1 MAQKIKGLNWV
12 NPKNKRQ
19 AEWIIEYTTKSFPY
33 VQLANSYPVS
43 DEEKVLKVVEDLK
56 QRYWRE
62 PDATAYQ
69 IGKMRNAWYKK
80 QKRDGRKSESY
91 LSVSISKE
99 AKRALDTL
107 TKESGKK
114 QNEVIEALL
123 INGSVTATPSDKVA
137 SDQLQNIVVQ
147 LEQLQQENLLIK
159 ERLAQVDSLN
169 QQRWPTS
176 PNTSNG
182 EI

>member
-19 AEWIIEYTTKSFPY
+19 AEWIIEYATKSFPY

-43 DEEKVLKVVEDLK
+43 DEEKVLKIIEDLK
-56 QRYWRE
+56 QHYWRE

-69 IGKMRNAWYKK
+69 IGKMRNAWYQK
-80 QKRDGRKSESY
+80 QKRDGRRSESY

-107 TKESGKK
+107 TKGSGKK
-114 QNEVIEALL
+114 QNEVIEELL
-123 INGSVTATPSDKVA
+123 IDGSVTAIPSEKVA
-137 SDQLQNIVVQ
+137 SDQLPIIMAQ
-147 LEQLQQENLLIK
+147 LEQLQQENQLIK
-159 ERLAQVDSLN
+159 ERLAQVDGLN
-169 QQRWPTS
+169 QQRWRNSATS
-176 PNTSNG
+176 SHG